1 MVTARMGEWKSL
13 SGYVRLASLS
23 LGSVSVPFV
32 TSSFTSSERHEPVP
46 PGRRKERRVTWET
59 WGTVRGRSLSSF
71 TLVRHSPF
79 SSSPRSLRSL
89 CSSVGPSHLRLTVP
103 SARRTRVS
111 STRLTRCAEAMG
123 VSRSVRCETGRDTV
137 GTKYNISVPVTLCI
151 INIPLPYAE
160 PVASEGGR
168 RETPTDIETRGS
180 AAPHSIRHPSPSH
193 SPRLAGSAAPSGRK
207 RDEGEWEG
215 II

>member
-1 MVTARMGEWKSL
+1 M
-13 SGYVRLASLS
+13 
-23 LGSVSVPFV
+23 
-32 TSSFTSSERHEPVP
+32 
-46 PGRRKERRVTWET
+46 
-59 WGTVRGRSLSSF
+59 
-71 TLVRHSPF
+71 
-79 SSSPRSLRSL
+79 
-89 CSSVGPSHLRLTVP
+89 
-103 SARRTRVS
+103 
-111 STRLTRCAEAMG
+111 
-123 VSRSVRCETGRDTV
+123 SRSVRCETGRDTV

-215 II
+215 MEK